1 MQRKIIIILLFLA
14 VFSVNIFSKE
24 NEYKY
29 VELKFTNCYLLPVEN
44 EYLLIDTGYDY
55 EWELFTK
62 ELKKVN
68 IELSQI
74 RFLFIT
80 HAHDD
85 HVGLVNQLI
94 EHNPEIKIICSEK
107 TKEFLSTGKHN
118 NIAGA
123 GYINKRVGFI
133 LRTKGKLQ
141 INWTHTFPKFHIRE
155 TDLVFANDI
164 SLKELGI
171 NIEGKIL
178 LTPGHTLDCS
188 SLILDNGDC
197 FCGDASANFL
207 KFLGTKYCVVSIN
220 DLNEYYLSWDKIINN
235 NAKVI
240 YPAHGK
246 SFSVE
251 KLKKN
256 LRKNKQENIDI
267 W

>member
-107 TKEFLSTGKHN
+107 
-118 NIAGA
+118 
-123 GYINKRVGFI
+123 
-133 LRTKGKLQ
+133 
-141 INWTHTFPKFHIRE
+141 
-155 TDLVFANDI
+155 
-164 SLKELGI
+164 
-171 NIEGKIL
+171 
-178 LTPGHTLDCS
+178 
-188 SLILDNGDC
+188 
-197 FCGDASANFL
+197 
-207 KFLGTKYCVVSIN
+207 
-220 DLNEYYLSWDKIINN
+220 
-235 NAKVI
+235 
-240 YPAHGK
+240 
-246 SFSVE
+246 
-251 KLKKN
+251 KKN
-256 LRKNKQENIDI
+256 SYQQENII
-267 W
+267 ILQGLVILINELVLFLEQKENYRKIGLTHFQNFTLEKLI